1 MVKELN
7 FDEENQTLSCISTGG
22 PPTTV
27 SWMKD
32 DHPIIAN
39 GTTYWQT
46 QTIVNQSSSTYATI
60 LYVGPR
66 EPDQVIGN
74 YTCKVENSRV
84 TSHSTNQYIML
95 EIQGE

>member
-1 MVKELN
+1 MVTELK
-7 FDEENQTLSCISTGG
+7 FDEEKQALSCTSTGG

-32 DHPIIAN
+32 DQPIVVS

-46 QTIVNQSSSTYATI
+46 QDIINPNTSTYITI
-60 LYVGPR
+60 LHIGLR
-66 EPDQVIGN
+66 DQDQVIGN
-74 YTCKVENSRV
+74 YTCKIQNSRV
-84 TSHSTNQYIML
+84 KLYGTNQYNKL